1 MRSSVLLGDSVVT
14 EVLWLI
20 IGLPL
25 AGAVFLHFFGRH
37 LKQPLSGWLASAAIG
52 GSFVVAAAAAV
63 PFVQGGAHGDTLIL
77 WEWMPAIGASFEI
90 LWDPLSALMTL
101 VVTGVGTLIHV
112 FAIGYMHGDERFPRF
127 FTYLNLFAASMLTL
141 VLANNYAMLF
151 LGWELVGLCSY
162 LLIGFWFTRA
172 APPPAAKKAFVVNR
186 IGDFGFMVGLMIVFT
201 TFGTLSYSGIF
212 ERAGAELTT
221 GLATAVGLLFL
232 VGAAGKSAQIPL
244 YVWLP
249 DAMEGPTPVSALI
262 HAATMVTAGVY
273 VIARSAAIYEL
284 SPVALVTVATIG
296 ALTAIWAAS
305 IALAQRDIKRVLAYS
320 TISQLGYM
328 FLAVGAT
335 AYVAGIFHLM
345 THAFFK
351 ALLFLGAGSVIHA
364 MNDEQDMRK
373 MGGLFKQ
380 MPVTAWT
387 MGIATI
393 AIAGIPPL
401 AGFWSKDEILASAF
415 ARGGWYSA
423 LWVIGLLAA
432 LITAFYMTRQWVM
445 VFLGKPRWAEGA
457 HPHESPAVMTVP
469 LVILAIL
476 SVVGGLIN
484 TPLRLTLEHFLEP
497 AFEAV
502 TLQHP
507 AEGVDMFL
515 LMAGLSVVAA
525 LAGVAAAFLTY
536 RQPEQN
542 WLDFEQGLAPIW
554 GVWEEAYR
562 VDDIY
567 GKVIVAPGVKAAEA
581 AAFKIDLPLI
591 DGAVNGVGRLIREVG
606 DWARPL
612 QTGFVRNY
620 GALLLAGTV
629 TVVIWLVMGS

>member
-1 MRSSVLLGDSVVT
+1 MIDL
-14 EVLWLI
+14 LWLI
-20 IGLPL
+20 IALPL
-25 AGAVFLHFFGRH
+25 AAAVFLHFLGRY
-37 LKQPLSGWLASAAIG
+37 LKEPLSGWLASAAIG
-52 GSFVVAAAAAV
+52 GSFAVAVAAAI
-63 PFVQGGAHGDTLIL
+63 PFIQGGEHGETLML
-77 WEWMPAIGASFEI
+77 WEWMPAIGAGFEI

-101 VVTGVGTLIHV
+101 IVAGVGALIHV
-112 FAIGYMHGDERFPRF
+112 FAIGYMHGDERFHRF

-141 VLANNYAMLF
+141 VLANNFAMLF

-162 LLIGFWFTRA
+162 LLIGFWYTRS

-201 TFGTLSYSGIF
+201 TFGTLSYTGVF
-212 ERAGAELTT
+212 DRAGDVLSP
-221 GLATAVGLLFL
+221 GMATAIGLLFL
-232 VGAAGKSAQIPL
+232 VGAAGKSAQLPL

-284 SPVALVTVATIG
+284 STVAQVTVATIG
-296 ALTAIWAAS
+296 AFTALWAAS

-364 MNDEQDMRK
+364 MNDEQDMHK
-373 MGGLFKQ
+373 MGGLFKRL
-380 MPVTAWT
+380 PVTAWT
-387 MGIATI
+387 MGIATL

-401 AGFWSKDEILASAF
+401 AGFWSKDEILGSAF
-415 ARGGWYSA
+415 ARGGWFSV
-423 LWVIGLLAA
+423 LWVVGLLTA
-432 LITAFYMTRQWVM
+432 LLTAFYMTRQWVM
-445 VFLGKPRWAEGA
+445 VFLGSPRWAEGVE
-457 HPHESPAVMTVP
+457 PHESPRVMTVP
-469 LVILAIL
+469 LVILAGL

-497 AFEAV
+497 AFELV

-507 AEGVDMFL
+507 PEGLGMFVL
-515 LMAGLSVVAA
+515 LAGLSVVAG
-525 LAGVAAAFLTY
+525 LAGAAAAFVTY
-536 RQPEQN
+536 RQPHTA
-542 WLDFEQGLAPIW
+542 WRDFEEGLEPLW
-554 GVWEEAYR
+554 GTWEEAYR

-567 GKVIVAPGVKAAEA
+567 GRAIVSPGRRAAEV
-581 AAFKIDLPLI
+581 AAFNVDLPVI
-591 DGAVNGVGRLIREVG
+591 DGAVNGVGRLVRGLG

-612 QTGFVRNY
+612 QTGFVRSY
-620 GALLLAGTV
+620 AALFLAGTV
-629 TVVIWLVMGS
+629 VVVIWLVSAS